1 VRPAVPLDAGWPYS
15 RSPSRLRPS
24 GREHDRREH
33 HERQTS
39 TIIATTA
46 LVVAVLAATPV
57 GQAAGKFVLGKNSV
71 GAAQLKKNAVT
82 GKKIAKP
89 L

>member
-1 VRPAVPLDAGWPYS
+1 VNTTEGNIMKDKTL
-15 RSPSRLRPS
+15 
-24 GREHDRREH
+24 
-33 HERQTS
+33 